1 MGRGRP
7 KVFCKSNL
15 PSGVVGICVAIISD
29 YNRRDKE
36 IKRGSINESLLL
48 SYKKYNNIV
57 DVAARHIEQD
67 NKAEFISDIES
78 GRGYR
83 YSLLNR
89 EYTSPSYYSRKR
101 DFIYEVAVGL
111 ELVEKNE

>member
-1 MGRGRP
+1 MSRGRP
-7 KVFCKSNL
+7 RVFCKSSL
-15 PSGVVGICVAIISD
+15 PSGVVGICVALISD
-29 YNRRDKE
+29 YNRREKE
-36 IKRGSINESLLL
+36 IKRGTINEDLLL
-48 SYKKYNNIV
+48 SYKKYNEIV
-57 DVAARHIEQD
+57 DLAAKHIEED

-101 DFIYEVAVGL
+101 DFIYQVAVGL
-111 ELVEKNE
+111 ELAEKND

>member
-1 MGRGRP
+1 MSRGRP
-7 KVFCKSNL
+7 RVFCKSSL
-15 PSGVVGICVAIISD
+15 PSGVVGICVALISD
-29 YNRRDKE
+29 YNRREKE
-36 IKRGSINESLLL
+36 IKRGAINEDLLL
-48 SYKKYNNIV
+48 SYKKYNEIV
-57 DVAARHIEQD
+57 DLAAKHIEED

-101 DFIYEVAVGL
+101 DFIYQVAVGL
-111 ELVEKNE
+111 ELAEKND